1 MLSIPDTKIKQPP
14 AMIALEAHMLLDNMY
29 SMQTQLTYQIKWL
42 QLAMSLMANFAK
54 TMASSLNCTRN

>member
-29 SMQTQLTYQIKWL
+29 SMQTKLTYQIKWL
-42 QLAMSLMANFAK
+42 QLAMSLMAKFAK